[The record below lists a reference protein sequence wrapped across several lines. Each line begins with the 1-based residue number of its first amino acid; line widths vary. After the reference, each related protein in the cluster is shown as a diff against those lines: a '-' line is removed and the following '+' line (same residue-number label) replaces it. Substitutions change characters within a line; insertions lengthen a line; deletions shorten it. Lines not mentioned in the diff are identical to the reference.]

1 MAAPLPEGTR
11 IYVECRCFSSDYAMS
26 TMQMATDHYNI
37 GYLISG
43 DRKCIT
49 PTCSYSYHRGNVT
62 FGRPF
67 DYVRT
72 FSESQQPYE
81 RILIKFSP
89 EIIHPFVETFGQQNF
104 DSLYEKHVCQFVPE
118 VSEQILVLFWDMLT
132 EYQKNVPYK
141 ELILQGMLFR
151 LLAAVYEN
159 QLPEEAAEIN
169 PTSLTEPI
177 INSLYYMEKY
187 YYKNPSL
194 EETAQQAGFST
205 AYFSRLFS
213 SQLGKSY
220 HTYLTDIK
228 LRHVCNLLM
237 QSNKSIMEIAQET
250 GYCHGNHLCE
260 QFRRKMGMTPSEYR
274 KRQPDFLR
282 AGIGSIPS

>member
-11 IYVECRCFSSDYAMS
+11 IYVEHKNFSHHYTMP

-37 GYLISG
+37 GYTISG

-49 PTCSYSYHRGNVT
+49 PTCSYSYHSGSVAMM
-62 FGRPF
+62 RPF
-67 DYVRT
+67 VYCRT
-72 FSESQQPYE
+72 FSESEKPYE

-89 EIIHPFVETFGQQNF
+89 EIITPFLESFGQQNF
-104 DSLYEKHVCQFVPE
+104 DALYEKHICCFSPE
-118 VSEQILVLFWDMLT
+118 VSEQIFVMFWDMLE
-132 EYQKNVPYK
+132 EYQKDVPYK

-151 LLAAVYEN
+151 LLAAVYEKR
-159 QLPEEAAEIN
+159 LPEEAAEIN
-169 PTSLTEPI
+169 PTLLSEPI
-177 INSLYYMEKY
+177 INALYYMENY

-213 SQLGKSY
+213 AQLGKSY

-228 LRHVCNLLM
+228 LRHVCGLLM
-237 QSNKSIMEIAQET
+237 QSDKSIMEIAQET

-260 QFRRKMGMTPSEYR
+260 QFRKKMGMTPSEYR
-274 KRQPDFLR
+274 KCQPYYL
-282 AGIGSIPS
+282 